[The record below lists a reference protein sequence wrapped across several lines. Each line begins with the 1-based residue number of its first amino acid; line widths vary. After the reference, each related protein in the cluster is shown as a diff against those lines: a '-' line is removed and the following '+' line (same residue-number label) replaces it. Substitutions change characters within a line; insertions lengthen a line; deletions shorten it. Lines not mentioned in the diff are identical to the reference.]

1 MNLFHKKAQ
10 MQKLVTSSPTS
21 TVQAAAELMSQR
33 GVGSILIM
41 EKDHLA
47 GIFTERDLLNRII
60 SKGLDPKKVKLSEVM
75 TQSVV
80 TVDVNENLESC
91 YEKMQ
96 QTKAR
101 HLPIVDDGKVT
112 GIVTMRDLLEWL
124 WREIEEENAHLKRY
138 IQQS

>member
-10 MQKLVTSSPTS
+10 IQKLVMTPPTG
-21 TVQAAAELMSQR
+21 TVQAAAEMMTER
-33 GVGSILIM
+33 GVGSVLVM
-41 EKDHLA
+41 EGNRLL

-60 SKGLDPKKVKLSEVM
+60 SKGLDPKKIRLSEVM
-75 TQSVV
+75 TRSVV
-80 TVDVNENLESC
+80 TVDVNDSLEAC

-101 HLPIVDDGKVT
+101 HLPIVDEGKVT

-138 IQQS
+138 LQQS